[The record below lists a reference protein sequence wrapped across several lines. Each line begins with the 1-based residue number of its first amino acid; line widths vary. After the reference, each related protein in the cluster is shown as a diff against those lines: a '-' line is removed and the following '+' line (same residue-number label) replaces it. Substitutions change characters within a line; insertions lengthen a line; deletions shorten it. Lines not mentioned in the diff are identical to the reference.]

1 MKKLGLILLIAL
13 VVIFVWDYFIFVYS
27 NQSVVVS
34 TPETSDTIRLDTLN
48 EFHKR
53 SFNNFGK

>member
-1 MKKLGLILLIAL
+1 MKKLGLFLLLAL

-34 TPETSDTIRLDTLN
+34 TPETSDTIRLDTLIN
-48 EFHKR
+48 SHKR